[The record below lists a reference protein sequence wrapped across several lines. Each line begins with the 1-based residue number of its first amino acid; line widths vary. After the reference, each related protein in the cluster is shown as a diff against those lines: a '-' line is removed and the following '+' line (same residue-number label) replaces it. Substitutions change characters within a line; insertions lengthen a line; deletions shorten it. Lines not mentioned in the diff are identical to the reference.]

1 MSLTYSLSV
10 DNLVF
15 TYKKHIWRLEEWI
28 KESKDEKMKEMYE
41 IEYRVYSKIVKD
53 FEGLK
58 Q

>member
-1 MSLTYSLSV
+1 MSV
-10 DNLVF
+10 DSLIF
-15 TYKKHIWRLEEWI
+15 TYKRHTWRLEEWI